1 MYEKFAQSDKPYAI
15 VVGLDC
21 IQGLQSARI
30 LARRGVP
37 VIGIASNGRYYTCRT
52 KACIQVYERKTRGLP
67 LIELLEE
74 IGPQFEARPFL
85 LPCQDKNVET
95 ISEYRNRLAPYY
107 RFIMP
112 EAETLAMMID
122 KASFYRHAQA
132 NGLPLPQTFFLS
144 GAEDVQAAAE
154 QLQYPAIVKPPSRD
168 GAWTKNTKLK
178 AIVVENADELKDT
191 FEKYHDRA
199 QELIVQRLVPG
210 ADENHVTCNIY
221 FDGQGQPAVTF
232 TSRKL
237 RQWRPTT
244 GQACLSESVRDDK
257 VVEETMRVFC
267 SQDYRG
273 FAYLEMKRDSETGEY
288 FIIEPNIARPTG
300 RAAMAEAA
308 GVEFVYTAYCDA
320 VGLPLPEKRQ
330 QQLRSVKWIHL
341 LRDIQATI
349 HHGLRRELTPAQW
362 WRSVRG
368 VKSFAV
374 LSLRDPLPFLTAAGQ
389 ALFVMLSPRERN

>member
-1 MYEKFAQSDKPYAI
+1 MSKKNFQNGKPYAI

-37 VIGIASNGRYYTCRT
+37 VIGVASSARYYSCRT
-52 KACIQVYERKTRGLP
+52 NACVKVYECKTRGLP
-67 LIELLEE
+67 LIELLED
-74 IGPQFEARPFL
+74 IGPEFESRPFL

-95 ISEYRNRLAPYY
+95 ISQYRERLTPYY

-112 EAETLAMMID
+112 EPETLAMMID

-132 NGLPLPQTFFLS
+132 NSLPLPQTFFLS
-144 GAEDVQAAAE
+144 GPEDVQAAAD

-168 GAWTKNTKLK
+168 GAWTKHTKLK
-178 AIVVENADELKDT
+178 AIIVEDADDLKVT

-210 ADENHVTCNIY
+210 PDENHYTCNIY
-221 FDGQGQPAVTF
+221 FDQQGEPAVTF

-237 RQWRPTT
+237 RQWRPAT
-244 GQACLSESVRDDK
+244 GQACLSEEVRNDK
-257 VVEETMRVFC
+257 VVEETMRLFC
-267 SQDYRG
+267 SQEWRG
-273 FAYLEMKRDSETGEY
+273 FAYLEMKRDAQTGEY

-308 GVEFVYTAYCDA
+308 GVEFIYTAYCDA
-320 VGLPLPEKRQ
+320 VGLPLPENRQ
-330 QQLRSVKWIHL
+330 QQFRGIKWAHL
-341 LRDIQATI
+341 LRDVQAALY
-349 HHGLRRELTPAQW
+349 HGLRRELGPLQW

-374 LSLRDPLPFLTAAGQ
+374 LSLRDPKPFLTAAGQ
-389 ALFVMLSPRERN
+389 SLFVMLSPRERN

>member
-1 MYEKFAQSDKPYAI
+1 MSKKPVQSDKPYAI

-37 VIGIASNGRYYTCRT
+37 VIGITSNGRYYSSRT
-52 KACIQVYERKTRGLP
+52 NACVKVYECKTRGLP

-74 IGPQFEARPFL
+74 IGPEFEARPFL

-95 ISEYRNRLAPYY
+95 ISQYRDRLAPYY

-112 EAETLAMMID
+112 EAGTLEMMID
-122 KASFYRHAQA
+122 KANFYRYAQA

-144 GAEDVQAAAE
+144 GPEDVQAAAG

-168 GAWTKNTKLK
+168 GVWTKNTKLK
-178 AIVVENADELKDT
+178 AIVVENAEDLKST

-199 QELIVQRLVPG
+199 QELIVQRLVQG
-210 ADENHVTCNIY
+210 GDENHVTCNIY
-221 FDGQGQPAVTF
+221 FDSQGQPAVTF

-244 GQACLSESVRDDK
+244 GQACLSEEVRDDK
-257 VVEETMRVFC
+257 VVEETMRLFC
-267 SQDYRG
+267 SQNYRG

-308 GVEFVYTAYCDA
+308 GVEFIYTAYCDA
-320 VGLPLPEKRQ
+320 VGLPLPENRQ
-330 QQLRSVKWIHL
+330 QQYRGVKWMHL
-341 LRDIQATI
+341 LRDIQATLY
-349 HHGLRRELTPAQW
+349 HGLRRELTPAQW

-368 VKSFAV
+368 VKTFAV
-374 LSLRDPLPFLTAAGQ
+374 LSWRDPKPFLTAAGQ
-389 ALFVMLSPRERN
+389 ALFVMLSPRERT